1 MLVLCTT
8 NNSLQFFTY
17 KVIFL
22 EIPTGTPYDTSR
34 KFIFDVLN
42 TVYRQLAPHD
52 KQT

>member
-1 MLVLCTT
+1 MLVLCTPK
-8 NNSLQFFTY
+8 NSLQFFTY
-17 KVIFL
+17 EVILL
-22 EIPTGTPYDTSR
+22 EIPTGAPYDISR